1 MKRIKEIE
9 DFNRSNVEQ
18 YDVVKGELETAKSN
32 RDEVQFASRNP
43 ISNHYNF
50 RSKTWSPHTTYRP
63 YSTTSSRRQK
73 PNSWSTISKSGREK
87 FKLLNKKI

>member
-50 RSKTWSPHTTYRP
+50 RSKT
-63 YSTTSSRRQK
+63 
-73 PNSWSTISKSGREK
+73 
-87 FKLLNKKI
+87 